1 MAPKLRARLQAIS
14 DTESTHSGQDRAS
27 ESEEDPTGRPKRAS
41 KATPRRTKSG
51 PERLLLAPS
60 QRFPKIVWTQSQ
72 SRSRQEN
79 EPHPAPSSQLESK
92 CQKSEAT
99 MDDSNDDDMAL
110 MHHPPPKKHESHRR
124 PSATRGVVVDSNHD
138 ASPEIVPTQPQPS
151 EKTRGRPR
159 AAAAPIP
166 VHVHAEDAGFADE
179 EDDHSDPEMGAA
191 DEEDEPV
198 EEADDLQG
206 LGADEVERRLAD
218 SVLLWSSSN
227 TDDEDSAMLSR
238 PSSRASFSSGHYSV
252 PESNF
257 DPNEVSSDSDSSDS
271 DPAMCGAFSGLKAAR
286 ECLPAPVKT
295 TVTSRH
301 ERQQPAKA
309 SSAPSAPKP
318 ETTSKAGPH
327 QPVGK
332 REAKRAQERP
342 EWNDPRPS
350 VSRASGQRSRS
361 RHPSIT
367 IKHEYAEPVHIKAE
381 PEDSTL
387 TSTGGSDDINLR
399 KNRRG
404 TLNLTKQ
411 HPDVQN
417 VLGLAID
424 YFLGFYLLKCAY
436 PDLRVKTTFYQDA
449 LTWSARDL
457 KLPLLQ
463 TRLREDADYR
473 SGLSTVLFGR
483 ISIWRS
489 KVKTAA
495 HQVVYGH
502 YQVQHDCAG
511 LKMDPRTHEVTHGK
525 PDKRRPYE
533 HKGVPAVAS
542 CFFKGPNSI
551 AERVEAMFVRNA
563 AGNLE
568 TSQSMVTLSCAG
580 IFSTVDD
587 YSTGEHKPTDFEG
600 SRVQD
605 VYEVHIMILQKLEAE
620 HPEQYH
626 YEYFMYSFFSSIG
639 NQIFNLAERL
649 SLFEVFLAAYSN
661 EFRNEG
667 LFNRSFTFH
676 CIAFRSTVK
685 HVNHAKLLHYFPLLT
700 SGDVRTCDGEQN
712 ASPAHGG
719 VARNDWHRGDVG
731 MRRSQ

>member
-1 MAPKLRARLQAIS
+1 MLQQSVPQIATLQWSITGHSALHATRQRLAMAIAHGECQSGFDSLILNHGVTFLPPAGQAGH
-14 DTESTHSGQDRAS
+14 E
-27 ESEEDPTGRPKRAS
+27 
-41 KATPRRTKSG
+41 RR
-51 PERLLLAPS
+51 RH
-60 QRFPKIVWTQSQ
+60 RSQ
-72 SRSRQEN
+72 SN
-79 EPHPAPSSQLESK
+79 
-92 CQKSEAT
+92 
-99 MDDSNDDDMAL
+99 
-110 MHHPPPKKHESHRR
+110 
-124 PSATRGVVVDSNHD
+124 
-138 ASPEIVPTQPQPS
+138 
-151 EKTRGRPR
+151 
-159 AAAAPIP
+159 
-166 VHVHAEDAGFADE
+166 VHAEDAGFADE
-179 EDDHSDPEMGAA
+179 EDNHSDPEMGAA

-206 LGADEVERRLAD
+206 VGADDVERRLAD
-218 SVLLWSSSN
+218 SVKFQMMGLHDKKCQHNLPVVLTFLIVETPWLLSSSN
-227 TDDEDSAMLSR
+227 TNDEDSAMLSR

-257 DPNEVSSDSDSSDS
+257 DPIE
-271 DPAMCGAFSGLKAAR
+271 
-286 ECLPAPVKT
+286 T

-301 ERQQPAKA
+301 ERQKPAKMPGVIGA
-309 SSAPSAPKP
+309 IGTEAG
-318 ETTSKAGPH
+318 TTSKAGPH
-327 QPVGK
+327 QGRTLV
-332 REAKRAQERP
+332 RP
-342 EWNDPRPS
+342 EWNDPQPS

-367 IKHEYAEPVHIKAE
+367 IKHKYAEPVHIKAE

-387 TSTGGSDDINLR
+387 TSTGGSDDISLR
-399 KNRRG
+399 KNSRG

-424 YFLGFYLLKCAY
+424 YFL
-436 PDLRVKTTFYQDA
+436 DA
-449 LTWSARDL
+449 LTRSARDL

-463 TRLREDADYR
+463 TRLWEDADYR
-473 SGLSTVLFGR
+473 SGLSTVLFGH
-483 ISIWRS
+483 ISIWHG
-489 KVKTAA
+489 KVQTAA

-511 LKMDPRTHEVTHGK
+511 LVTRLLDKQSFIYPHNADVRLFLFFAGLVDPPLTQKIDPRTHEVTHGK

-568 TSQSMVTLSCAG
+568 ASHSMVALSCTG

-600 SRVQD
+600 SCVQD

-626 YEYFMYSFFSSIG
+626 TMMENYSSSTLPTQPYIKRG
-639 NQIFNLAERL
+639 
-649 SLFEVFLAAYSN
+649 S
-661 EFRNEG
+661 
-667 LFNRSFTFH
+667 SF
-676 CIAFRSTVK
+676 
-685 HVNHAKLLHYFPLLT
+685 AKGTKAPLTLLQEEALY
-700 SGDVRTCDGEQN
+700 
-712 ASPAHGG
+712 A
-719 VARNDWHRGDVG
+719 
-731 MRRSQ
+731 

>member
-1 MAPKLRARLQAIS
+1 K
-14 DTESTHSGQDRAS
+14 
-27 ESEEDPTGRPKRAS
+27 
-41 KATPRRTKSG
+41 
-51 PERLLLAPS
+51 
-60 QRFPKIVWTQSQ
+60 
-72 SRSRQEN
+72 
-79 EPHPAPSSQLESK
+79 
-92 CQKSEAT
+92 
-99 MDDSNDDDMAL
+99 
-110 MHHPPPKKHESHRR
+110 
-124 PSATRGVVVDSNHD
+124 
-138 ASPEIVPTQPQPS
+138 
-151 EKTRGRPR
+151 PR

-218 SVLLWSSSN
+218 SVPLWSSSN
-227 TDDEDSAMLSR
+227 TNDGDSAMLSR

-257 DPNEVSSDSDSSDS
+257 DPIEVSSDSDSSDS
-271 DPAMCGAFSGLKAAR
+271 DPAMRGAFSSYCNS
-286 ECLPAPVKT
+286 ET

-318 ETTSKAGPH
+318 EPH
-327 QPVGK
+327 ARLDLTKPVGK
-332 REAKRAQERP
+332 REVKRAQERP
-342 EWNDPRPS
+342 EWNDPQTS

-361 RHPSIT
+361 RQPSIT

-399 KNRRG
+399 KNSRG

-424 YFLGFYLLKCAY
+424 YFLGFYLLKCVY

-449 LTWSARDL
+449 LTRSARDL

-463 TRLREDADYR
+463 TRLWEDADYR
-473 SGLSTVLFGR
+473 SGLSTVLFGH
-483 ISIWRS
+483 ISIWRG

-511 LKMDPRTHEVTHGK
+511 LVTRLLDKQSFIYPHNADKIDPRTHEVTHGK

-551 AERVEAMFVRNA
+551 AEHVEAMFVRNA

-568 TSQSMVTLSCAG
+568 ASHSMVALSCAG
-580 IFSTVDD
+580 V
-587 YSTGEHKPTDFEG
+587 
-600 SRVQD
+600 
-605 VYEVHIMILQKLEAE
+605 
-620 HPEQYH
+620 
-626 YEYFMYSFFSSIG
+626 SS
-639 NQIFNLAERL
+639 
-649 SLFEVFLAAYSN
+649 Y
-661 EFRNEG
+661 
-667 LFNRSFTFH
+667 
-676 CIAFRSTVK
+676 
-685 HVNHAKLLHYFPLLT
+685 
-700 SGDVRTCDGEQN
+700 
-712 ASPAHGG
+712 
-719 VARNDWHRGDVG
+719 
-731 MRRSQ
+731 

>member
-1 MAPKLRARLQAIS
+1 MAPKLRARPQAIS
-14 DTESTHSGQDRAS
+14 DTESTHSGHRAS

-41 KATPRRTKSG
+41 KSNAKKNKIWAGAAPTGPKPKVPKDSLHPVPVPEPPRKRAASSAQQSARVKV
-51 PERLLLAPS
+51 
-60 QRFPKIVWTQSQ
+60 PKV
-72 SRSRQEN
+72 RQ
-79 EPHPAPSSQLESK
+79 
-92 CQKSEAT
+92 SEAT
-99 MDDSNDDDMAL
+99 MDDEDDDDMAL
-110 MHHPPPKKHESHRR
+110 MHHPPSKKR
-124 PSATRGVVVDSNHD
+124 ATRGVVVDSDHD
-138 ASPEIVPTQPQPS
+138 MSPEIVPTQPQPS

-159 AAAAPIP
+159 AAAAPTP
-166 VHVHAEDAGFADE
+166 VHVHAEDASFADE
-179 EDDHSDPEMGAA
+179 EDDHSDPAMGSA

-218 SVLLWSSSN
+218 SVPLWSSN
-227 TDDEDSAMLSR
+227 TNDEDSAMLSR

-257 DPNEVSSDSDSSDS
+257 DPIEVSSDSDSSDS
-271 DPAMCGAFSGLKAAR
+271 DPAMRGAFSGLKAAR

-295 TVTSRH
+295 TVASHH

-309 SSAPSAPKP
+309 SSVPSAPKP
-318 ETTSKAGPH
+318 EPH
-327 QPVGK
+327 PRLDLTKVPPSARARTVASQKPVGK

-342 EWNDPRPS
+342 EWNDPQPS

-367 IKHEYAEPVHIKAE
+367 IKREYAEPVHIKAE
-381 PEDSTL
+381 LEDGTL

-399 KNRRG
+399 KNSRG

-436 PDLRVKTTFYQDA
+436 PDLRVRTTFYQDA
-449 LTWSARDL
+449 LTRSARDL

-483 ISIWRS
+483 ISIWRG

-511 LKMDPRTHEVTHGK
+511 LVTRLLDKQRFIYPHKADVRLFLSFAGLVDPPLTQKIDPRTHEVTHGK

-568 TSQSMVTLSCAG
+568 ASQSMVALSCAG

-626 YEYFMYSFFSSIG
+626 TMME
-639 NQIFNLAERL
+639 NIFNVASRGSSFAKGTKAPLTL
-649 SLFEVFLAAYSN
+649 LQPSLCLTGPTNNFLKITQQIVPISDAVS
-661 EFRNEG
+661 
-667 LFNRSFTFH
+667 H
-676 CIAFRSTVK
+676 
-685 HVNHAKLLHYFPLLT
+685 PLICL
-700 SGDVRTCDGEQN
+700 
-712 ASPAHGG
+712 
-719 VARNDWHRGDVG
+719 
-731 MRRSQ
+731 